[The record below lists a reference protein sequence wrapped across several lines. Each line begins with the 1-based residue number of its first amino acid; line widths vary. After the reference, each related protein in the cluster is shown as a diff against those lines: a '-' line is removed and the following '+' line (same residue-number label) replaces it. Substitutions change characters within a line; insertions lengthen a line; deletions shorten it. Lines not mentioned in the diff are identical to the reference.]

1 MVTAHKAGNAS
12 MSLFEDAT
20 ARARLPVSLI
30 TGFLGSGKTTL
41 LNHLLRHPE
50 MAYTAIVV
58 NEFGEIAL
66 DQHFIERSDGEVVV
80 LANGCVCCTVQ
91 GDLEDVVGNLF
102 GRRGSG
108 ALAFDRL
115 VIETTG
121 LADPAPI
128 MQLLLSKPLIAE
140 NFALDAV
147 VATVDAIHGAR
158 QLDEHGEAVKQ
169 AALADRI
176 LITKTDLAAAGA
188 IDALARRLAA
198 MNRSASVHRLP
209 QQDVGPAQL
218 FGAALVDRRGQV
230 QEQAAWLGDHPT
242 AAHEH
247 HLHDID
253 TFALTIDR
261 PLDWREFSR
270 WLTRIKIRHAD
281 RLLRVKGIISVAGE
295 DAKIA
300 IHGVHHVFHPP
311 VRLPRRADDDE
322 MSRLVFITRGLAR
335 GEIES
340 DWRAFAASRQ
350 GAHANLE

>member
-1 MVTAHKAGNAS
+1 

-20 ARARLPVSLI
+20 ARTRLPVSLI

-41 LNHLLRHPE
+41 VNRLLRHPE
-50 MAYTAIVV
+50 MANTAIVV

-80 LANGCVCCTVQ
+80 LANGCVCCTIQ
-91 GDLEDVVGNLF
+91 GELEDVVGNLY

-108 ALAFDRL
+108 APAFDRL

-147 VATVDAIHGAR
+147 VATVDAIHGLR
-158 QLDEHGEAVKQ
+158 QLGEHGEAVKQ
-169 AALADRI
+169 AVLADRI
-176 LITKTDLAAAGA
+176 VITKTDLTAAAA
-188 IDALARRLAA
+188 ADELARRLAA
-198 MNRSASVHRLP
+198 MNRAASVFRLP
-209 QQDVGPAQL
+209 QQDIGPAQL
-218 FGAALVDRRGQV
+218 FGAALVDRRGRMRD
-230 QEQAAWLGDHPT
+230 QAAWLGDRPADT
-242 AAHEH
+242 HEN

-253 TFALTIDR
+253 TFALVSDR
-261 PLDWREFSR
+261 PLDWRDFSR
-270 WLTRIKIRHAD
+270 WLTRTKIRHAD
-281 RLLRVKGIISVAGE
+281 RLLRVKGIIRVAGE

-300 IHGVHHVFHPP
+300 IHGVHHIFHPP
-311 VRLPRRADDDE
+311 LRLPRRAGDDE
-322 MSRLVFITRGLAR
+322 ISRLVFITRGRAR
-335 GEIES
+335 GEIEAE
-340 DWRAFAASRQ
+340 WRAFADARQ